1 MSRKKPKREFSPNAH
16 ASIYLLALLYVGYQ
30 LFQLIKNAVNGGANA
45 PSTLNLVLGIVVLGG
60 GVILLAFLIW
70 RMTHLPA
77 SDNVSSNSSG
87 NASNSSSDTP
97 DTPSASGS
105 DAQPADA
112 QALTETVSGDF
123 SQNTDTPDE
132 S

>member
-77 SDNVSSNSSG
+77 ADNVSSNSSG
-87 NASNSSSDTP
+87 NASNNSS

>member
-30 LFQLIKNAVNGGANA
+30 LFQLIKSAVNGGANA

-77 SDNVSSNSSG
+77 SDNGSNNGSG
-87 NASNSSSDTP
+87 NASNNISDTSSACAG
-97 DTPSASGS
+97 DT
-105 DAQPADA
+105 QPADV
-112 QALTETVSGDF
+112 QVLTETVSGDF

>member
-77 SDNVSSNSSG
+77 ADNVSSNSSG
-87 NASNSSSDTP
+87 NASNNSSDTS
-97 DTPSASGS
+97 SASAG

>member
-87 NASNSSSDTP
+87 NATNNSS

>member
-77 SDNVSSNSSG
+77 ADNVSSNSSG
-87 NASNSSSDTP
+87 NASNNSSDTS
-97 DTPSASGS
+97 SASGS

-123 SQNTDTPDE
+123 SQNTDTPDK

>member
-45 PSTLNLVLGIVVLGG
+45 PSTLNLVLGIAVLGG

-87 NASNSSSDTP
+87 NASNNSS